1 MAYRLGGVA
10 AVALVLAA
18 SLSAPAEARRIDEV
32 RAKVDITIDRLAIDR
47 SRIRDV
53 FVTPDDQGGEAPGS
67 LSYKAWI
74 TFADCTG
81 NLAMS
86 LSGTRAIRTIYT
98 TGDCV
103 VPGVDRV
110 GR

>member
-1 MAYRLGGVA
+1 MAYRFGGVA

-32 RAKVDITIDRLAIDR
+32 RAKVNATIDRLAIDR

-53 FVTPDDQGGEAPGS
+53 FVTPDDQGGEGRGS
-67 LSYKAWI
+67 QSYKAWI

-86 LSGTRAIRTIYT
+86 LSATTAIRTIYT

-103 VPGVDRV
+103 VPGVDGV

>member
-10 AVALVLAA
+10 AATLVLAA
-18 SLSAPAEARRIDEV
+18 LLSAPAEARRIDEV
-32 RAKVDITIDRLAIDR
+32 RAKVDATIDRLAIDR
-47 SRIRDV
+47 SRIHDV

-67 LSYKAWI
+67 LSFKAWI

-86 LSGTRAIRTIYT
+86 LSGTTAIRTIYT
-98 TGDCV
+98 TGDCA
-103 VPGVDRV
+103 VPGVDSV